1 MDDIQEEVDFWKS
14 SIVCYALGANPPL
27 SILEGFVRRMWN
39 DKIDKVGM
47 LSYGVFLIRFIS
59 IADRDEVLK
68 GGYVFF
74 NKRSV
79 VMKAW
84 DPAINL
90 KKEDIRRV
98 PIWVHLDDLDL
109 KYWGEKS
116 LFKIIGQVGT
126 PLMVDEVTKFRDKLS
141 FPRVL
146 IEVSLKQDF
155 PDIIY
160 FEDENGFNTSVS
172 VTYEWKPIVCNHC
185 SGLGHSTAECRKKG
199 GRKQEWVIKDNGKKK
214 DTAESSKATKLDD
227 DGFQPVT
234 KGWKPKDQVPA
245 MTAMDNPFQALA

>member
-1 MDDIQEEVDFWKS
+1 
-14 SIVCYALGANPPL
+14 
-27 SILEGFVRRMWN
+27 MWN

-59 IADRDEVLK
+59 IVDRDEVLK

-74 NKRSV
+74 NKRPV

-84 DPAINL
+84 DPAINF
-90 KKEDIRRV
+90 KKEDIRLV

-126 PLMVDEVTKFRDKLS
+126 PIMVDEVTKFWDKLS

-155 PDIIY
+155 SDIIY

-185 SGLGHSTAECRKKG
+185 FGLGHSTAECRKKG

-214 DTAESSKATKLDD
+214 DAAESSKATKLDD
-227 DGFQPVT
+227 DGFQPV
-234 KGWKPKDQVPA
+234 GWKPKDQVPA
-245 MTAMDNPFQALA
+245 MTAMDNPFQALAETLTEPLNSATGKGDQLEKCQK